1 MLGINRMNNN
11 IPVMMVDR
19 AGLFL
24 IYYKSI
30 EKIIIVCGNKGTI
43 LFAKKT
49 KYDMGG
55 DLKDGKKLYLC
66 INHEFNEESKKV

>member
-1 MLGINRMNNN
+1 MLGIKRMNNN
-11 IPVMMVDR
+11 IPVMIDDR

-30 EKIIIVCGNKGTI
+30 EKIIVVCGNKGTI

-49 KYDMGG
+49 KYYMGG
-55 DLKDGKKLYLC
+55 DLKTVKSY
-66 INHEFNEESKKV
+66 IFA